1 MLLDKAVNIQN
12 ALLNMLPFSQTVAV
26 GTNEIVS
33 RFSMNRNFEKL
44 LSNDVYLSALYTQT
58 AQGLNIQEYQN
69 QKVYDYGD
77 TIWFNP

>member
-1 MLLDKAVNIQN
+1 
-12 ALLNMLPFSQTVAV
+12 MLPFSQNVVV

-44 LSNDVYLSALYTQT
+44 LSNDLYLSALYNST
-58 AQGLNIQEYQN
+58 AQGMNIQEYQS
-69 QKVYDYGD
+69 QRTYDYGD